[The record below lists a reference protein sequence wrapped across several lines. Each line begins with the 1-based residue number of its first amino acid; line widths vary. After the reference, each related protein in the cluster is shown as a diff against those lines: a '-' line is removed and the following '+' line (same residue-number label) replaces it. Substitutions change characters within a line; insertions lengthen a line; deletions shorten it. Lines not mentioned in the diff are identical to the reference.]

1 MKKSLALLLATV
13 LGLSLALAGCSGGSG
28 TASQPGA
35 ADRGVVN
42 VYNWG
47 VYIDESVLD
56 EFTAQTGIKVNYDT
70 YESNESM
77 YGVLKNDGASYDVVI
92 PSDYM
97 ISRMIEEDMLEP
109 LDFDNI
115 PNFSDI
121 DPNLKNPDYDPE
133 NQYSVPYMW
142 GLLGVIYNTAMVDG
156 APDSWSILF
165 DENYSGQ
172 ILMFNNS
179 RDALGVALKYLGY
192 SYNTTDPAQIT
203 AATDLLIQQKPLVQ
217 SYVMDEIFEKMQG
230 NSAAIGAYYYGDYL
244 TMADVNPDL
253 AFCLPKEGT
262 NLYVDAMCI
271 PKGAENKANA
281 EAFINF
287 MCSTSVGLANVEET
301 WYSSPC
307 CPCGRSWTPR
317 YPKIPTP
324 IRTTPFWN
332 SVRASGTCP
341 RTSSLFTTPSGPGLS
356 WPQTEAKP
364 PCRAAARRFFLPA
377 SSCHPYFPG
386 VK

>member
-244 TMADVNPDL
+244 TMADVNTDL

-301 WYSSPC
+301 WYSSPLL
-307 CPCGRSWTPR
+307 
-317 YPKIPTP
+317 
-324 IRTTPFWN
+324 
-332 SVRASGTCP
+332 SVREELDPEVSEDPYAYPDDAVLEQCESFRNLPEDILALYDSEWT
-341 RTSSLFTTPSGPGLS
+341 RLKL
-356 WPQTEAKP
+356 
-364 PCRAAARRFFLPA
+364 AAN
-377 SSCHPYFPG
+377 
-386 VK
+386 

>member
-1 MKKSLALLLATV
+1 MKKK
-13 LGLSLALAGCSGGSG
+13 LSALALALVLALSLCLTGCGGSD
-28 TASQPGA
+28 TLTL
-35 ADRGVVN
+35 N

-47 VYIDESVLD
+47 EYISDGSDGSLDTIHAFEDWYESTYGQKV
-56 EFTAQTGIKVNYDT
+56 KVNYST
-70 YESNESM
+70 YASNEDL
-77 YGVLKNDGASYDVVI
+77 YAKLKSGAVSYDVII

-97 ISRMIEEDMLEP
+97 IARLKDEGMLQP
-109 LDFDNI
+109 LNFDNI
-115 PNFSDI
+115 PNYQHIHEGFQG
-121 DPNLKNPDYDPE
+121 LYYDPD
-133 NQYSVPYMW
+133 NQYSVPYTYGVVGIIYDANQVDPADAQGWDLMW
-142 GLLGVIYNTAMVDG
+142 NEKYAGK
-156 APDSWSILF
+156 IL
-165 DENYSGQ
+165 Q
-172 ILMFNNS
+172 FNNS

-301 WYSSPC
+301 WYSSPLL
-307 CPCGRSWTPR
+307 
-317 YPKIPTP
+317 
-324 IRTTPFWN
+324 
-332 SVRASGTCP
+332 SVREELDPEVSEDPYAYPDDAVLEQCESFRNLPEDILALYDSEWT
-341 RTSSLFTTPSGPGLS
+341 RLKL
-356 WPQTEAKP
+356 
-364 PCRAAARRFFLPA
+364 AAN
-377 SSCHPYFPG
+377 
-386 VK
+386 

>member
-192 SYNTTDPAQIT
+192 SYTPTHPAQIT

-230 NSAAIGAYYYGDYL
+230 NSAAIGAYYCGDYL

-301 WYSSPC
+301 WYSSPLL
-307 CPCGRSWTPR
+307 
-317 YPKIPTP
+317 
-324 IRTTPFWN
+324 
-332 SVRASGTCP
+332 SVREELDPEVSEDPYAYPDDAVLEQCESFRNLPEDILALYDSEWT
-341 RTSSLFTTPSGPGLS
+341 RLKL
-356 WPQTEAKP
+356 
-364 PCRAAARRFFLPA
+364 AAN
-377 SSCHPYFPG
+377 
-386 VK
+386 

>member
-244 TMADVNPDL
+244 TIAYVNPEL
-253 AFCLPKEGT
+253 ALCLPKEGT

-301 WYSSPC
+301 WYSSPLL
-307 CPCGRSWTPR
+307 
-317 YPKIPTP
+317 
-324 IRTTPFWN
+324 
-332 SVRASGTCP
+332 SVREELDPEVSEDPYAYPDDAVLEQCESFRNLPEDILALYDSEWT
-341 RTSSLFTTPSGPGLS
+341 RLKL
-356 WPQTEAKP
+356 
-364 PCRAAARRFFLPA
+364 AAN
-377 SSCHPYFPG
+377 
-386 VK
+386 

>member
-1 MKKSLALLLATV
+1 M
-13 LGLSLALAGCSGGSG
+13 
-28 TASQPGA
+28 
-35 ADRGVVN
+35 VN

-156 APDSWSILF
+156 RPRQLEHSVRRKLLRADPDVQQL
-165 DENYSGQ
+165 
-172 ILMFNNS
+172 

-192 SYNTTDPAQIT
+192 SYNTTDPAQT
-203 AATDLLIQQKPLVQ
+203 PPPPTCSSSRSPWCR
-217 SYVMDEIFEKMQG
+217 VM
-230 NSAAIGAYYYGDYL
+230 
-244 TMADVNPDL
+244 
-253 AFCLPKEGT
+253 
-262 NLYVDAMCI
+262 
-271 PKGAENKANA
+271 
-281 EAFINF
+281 
-287 MCSTSVGLANVEET
+287 
-301 WYSSPC
+301 
-307 CPCGRSWTPR
+307 
-317 YPKIPTP
+317 
-324 IRTTPFWN
+324 
-332 SVRASGTCP
+332 
-341 RTSSLFTTPSGPGLS
+341 
-356 WPQTEAKP
+356 
-364 PCRAAARRFFLPA
+364 
-377 SSCHPYFPG
+377 
-386 VK
+386 

>member
-1 MKKSLALLLATV
+1 
-13 LGLSLALAGCSGGSG
+13 
-28 TASQPGA
+28 
-35 ADRGVVN
+35 
-42 VYNWG
+42 
-47 VYIDESVLD
+47 
-56 EFTAQTGIKVNYDT
+56 
-70 YESNESM
+70 
-77 YGVLKNDGASYDVVI
+77 
-92 PSDYM
+92 
-97 ISRMIEEDMLEP
+97 
-109 LDFDNI
+109 
-115 PNFSDI
+115 
-121 DPNLKNPDYDPE
+121 
-133 NQYSVPYMW
+133 MW

-301 WYSSPC
+301 WYSSPLL
-307 CPCGRSWTPR
+307 
-317 YPKIPTP
+317 
-324 IRTTPFWN
+324 
-332 SVRASGTCP
+332 SVREELDPEVSEDPYAYPDDAVLEQCESFRNLPEDILALYDSEWT
-341 RTSSLFTTPSGPGLS
+341 RLKL
-356 WPQTEAKP
+356 
-364 PCRAAARRFFLPA
+364 AAN
-377 SSCHPYFPG
+377 
-386 VK
+386 

>member
-70 YESNESM
+70 YESKESM

-301 WYSSPC
+301 WYSSPLL
-307 CPCGRSWTPR
+307 
-317 YPKIPTP
+317 
-324 IRTTPFWN
+324 
-332 SVRASGTCP
+332 SVREELDSEVSEDPYAYPDDAVLEQCESFRNLPEDILALYDSEWT
-341 RTSSLFTTPSGPGLS
+341 RLKL
-356 WPQTEAKP
+356 
-364 PCRAAARRFFLPA
+364 AAN
-377 SSCHPYFPG
+377 
-386 VK
+386 